1 MNTPNFSELSTRA
14 TDWFQSLQNEI
25 CTALETVDGKAKFI
39 EDKWTREEG
48 GGGKTRIIQ
57 TGNLIEKGG
66 VNFSAVW
73 GKLPSFMTPKNK
85 KPKAKLL
92 WLWALPHAGVAPA
105 TLYAGPDTA
114 RCSNF
119 RRQ

>member
-25 CTALETVDGKAKFI
+25 CTALENVDGKAKFI

-57 TGNLIEKGG
+57 NGNVIEKGG

-73 GKLPSFMTPKNK
+73 GKLPSFMLPKGEPQNDNELLIK
-85 KPKAKLL
+85 TKLS
-92 WLWALPHAGVAPA
+92 A
-105 TLYAGPDTA
+105 
-114 RCSNF
+114 NF
-119 RRQ
+119 IAVGGFSFGL